1 MIRELLFVSA
11 LTLGASATAV
21 QPDTSQLCG
30 TIPSVS
36 VSAEGTPVLV
46 MLVEY
51 RDIHFKHENARAYF
65 DGILNSGEDY
75 PDGAAGNLARYLER
89 QSGGRFRPV
98 FDVAGPVRLTS
109 TRMSY
114 GSNNSSGED
123 KNPENML
130 VQGAGLIDADVD
142 FSRYDT
148 DGDGK
153 VDNIIIIFAGQDETT
168 SGIASAVNPHRG
180 KLSDKKKN
188 TTKDNVMLDQYVCIA
203 EEEADRMIGQGP
215 LLKLILHEL
224 GLPMLGHSTNA
235 GAGFTPGPWSVMDR
249 GDRGEDGDKPVGLSV
264 WERMMLGWATPQ
276 VLPPGGEIT
285 LAGNSSP
292 TGDGYIIATERKQE
306 YFLLENRCQRGQDA
320 CLPGQGML
328 IWHVDMS
335 GVEAIGTGVND
346 IASHQYVD
354 IIEACGEANMHLPE
368 LLESYAWPC
377 GENDSFE
384 AVSWS
389 GIHTGVVLSEI
400 KENEDGSVSF
410 KVNGGSPELKAPDA
424 PTVFASCNGSAVI
437 SWTEC
442 EGVEGYLV
450 CLANE
455 DSDGKEIHY
464 SEKCVLTLNGL
475 QAGVYYSVAVCAVAG
490 PEHGEWSEKTM
501 FVLPEPEWADLVPE
515 VDAEAEF
522 IDDGFT
528 AQWEHMAG
536 AESYLLSVFADFG
549 RGVESNLLE
558 FGHNG
563 SKELELPRG
572 WEWTGDASD
581 VYLSNSYGFY
591 GTNAPALKFDNSVS
605 SLTSPAEEGL
615 FVTGISFWMRGASG
629 ADESVLRLEG
639 ISREGTSVLACFVP
653 PIDHGETV
661 GFYDIPAG
669 TERVRLVYEKIGGNL
684 AIDDLR
690 LETKHVA
697 EILLETYDR
706 KDVGFCDS
714 YRVDLSA
721 PIAKTYTYFIHAL
734 DAEGQ
739 CSAVSNK
746 GLVNVPEGSGIDAP
760 LASGTYWL
768 QMSGD
773 VLKYTGSSGDMLR
786 VFTMDGLLRGCIMA
800 DSTGCGEMKLPAGL
814 YIAVSPQG
822 TAKVRVK

>member
-1 MIRELLFVSA
+1 MIRELLLLST
-11 LTLGASATAV
+11 LTLGLTAKAV
-21 QPDTSQLCG
+21 APDLSPLSG
-30 TIPSVS
+30 TLQSIST
-36 VSAEGTPVLV
+36 SAEGTPVLV

-51 RDIHFKHENARAYF
+51 RDIHFKLENPREYF
-65 DGILNSGEDY
+65 DGILNTEEDY
-75 PDGAAGNLARYLER
+75 PDGACGNLARYFEQ
-89 QSGGRFRPV
+89 QSGGKFRPV
-98 FDVAGPVRLTS
+98 FDVTEPVRLSS

-130 VQGAGLIDADVD
+130 VQAAGLVDSTVD

-148 DGDGK
+148 DGDGY
-153 VDNIIIIFAGQDETT
+153 VDNIIIIFAGQDECT
-168 SGIASAVNPHRG
+168 SGVSSAVNPHRG
-180 KLSDKKKN
+180 KLSDKKKS
-188 TTKDNVMLDQYVCIA
+188 TTKDNVILDRYVCIA
-203 EEEADRMIGQGP
+203 EEEADRFIGKGP
-215 LLKLILHEL
+215 LLKLLCHEL

-249 GDRGEDGDKPVGLSV
+249 GDRCEDGDKPVGLSV
-264 WERMMLGWATPQ
+264 WERMMLGWITPQ
-276 VLPPGGEIT
+276 PVPKVGDIT
-285 LAGNSSP
+285 LS
-292 TGDGYIIATERKQE
+292 GDDITKAYYIATERKQE
-306 YFLLENRCQRGQDA
+306 YFLLENRRQTGQDG
-320 CLPGQGML
+320 CLPGHGML

-335 GVEAIGTGVND
+335 EVTAIGQGVND

-354 IIEACGEANMHLPE
+354 IIEACGEANMHSPE

-389 GIHTGVVLSEI
+389 GIHTGVVLSDI
-400 KENEDGSVSF
+400 TENEDGSVSF

-442 EGVEGYLV
+442 EGAEGYLV
-450 CLANE
+450 CLTNE
-455 DSDGKEIHY
+455 DSERKEIHY
-464 SEKCVLTLNGL
+464 SENCVITLSGL
-475 QAGVYYSVAVCAVAG
+475 QAEVNNSVAVCALAL
-490 PEHGEWSEKTM
+490 PEQGNWSEKTM
-501 FVLPEPEWADLVPE
+501 FVLPEAGWADMVPE

-522 IDDGFT
+522 MDDGFT
-528 AQWEHMAG
+528 AHWEHMAG

-558 FGHNG
+558 YGHNG

-639 ISREGTSVLACFVP
+639 ISREGTSVLARFVP
-653 PIDHGETV
+653 PIDHGAIVE
-661 GFYDIPAG
+661 FYDFPAG

-714 YRVDLSA
+714 HRVDLSA

-746 GLVNVPEGSGIDAP
+746 GLVRVPEGSGIDAP

-768 QMSGD
+768 RMSGD

-786 VFTMDGLLRGCIMA
+786 VFTMDGVLRGCIMA
-800 DSTGCGEMKLPAGL
+800 DATGCGELQLPAGL

-822 TAKVRVK
+822 TAKLRVK